1 MRVLSIDAWGNKEE
15 GYHWNQWFTVGEI
28 PKEAFETLKTD
39 KDYAIWFF
47 DNGFT
52 SSADMRRILIDDD
65 QYNIVL
71 CDKKTG
77 QPLFAIEYGPE
88 Y

>member
-1 MRVLSIDAWGNKEE
+1 MKVLSIDAWAE
-15 GYHWNQWFTVGEI
+15 GDSWTWNNWFTVGEI
-28 PKEAFETLKTD
+28 PKEDWETLKTD

-52 SSADMRRILIDDD
+52 SSADMRSILIEDD
-65 QYNIVL
+65 QYNIVI